1 MTNYGIVKK
10 IEQIEAQGY
19 WHNDLFN
26 SIWID
31 IVQWVLFLKIIL
43 TPLVKKIR
51 NVFLYYNLCL
61 GLEPVSF
68 SFIRRLESVQ
78 NYTSKHY
85 AVFLNFGYFLVSR
98 WTLVLE
104 LDNPNSRR
112 KFFYDKNIYTL

>member
-51 NVFLYYNLCL
+51 NVFDTTIYVL
-61 GLEPVSF
+61 GLNPYRSA
-68 SFIRRLESVQ
+68 L
-78 NYTSKHY
+78 YADSK
-85 AVFLNFGYFLVSR
+85 VFKITPANTML
-98 WTLVLE
+98 
-104 LDNPNSRR
+104 
-112 KFFYDKNIYTL
+112 FF